1 MKKTVSLF
9 IMTASSFALLS
20 AAEKPAPT
28 LQRISESPVAS
39 TMITNRLFTK
49 VQLIQ
54 QNYLQQKDY
63 QKELDSLLA
72 LNPQLQQA
80 KLLAAASFTAEIANQ
95 QKIKGSEETVK
106 RMEQQQRDT
115 IRHYD
120 ELTRLLT
127 LLKKDRS
134 TGLFGEKL
142 KDLVDYLSE
151 SSSKWPSTRS
161 ASPARGAV
169 PLKKQAQQ
177 SN

>member
-1 MKKTVSLF
+1 
-9 IMTASSFALLS
+9 MTASSFALLS

-63 QKELDSLLA
+63 QKEQDSLLA

-80 KLLAAASFTAEIANQ
+80 KLLATVSFTAEIANQ

-106 RMEQQQRDT
+106 RMEQQRDT

-151 SSSKWPSTRS
+151 FSSKWSSIRS

-177 SN
+177 NN